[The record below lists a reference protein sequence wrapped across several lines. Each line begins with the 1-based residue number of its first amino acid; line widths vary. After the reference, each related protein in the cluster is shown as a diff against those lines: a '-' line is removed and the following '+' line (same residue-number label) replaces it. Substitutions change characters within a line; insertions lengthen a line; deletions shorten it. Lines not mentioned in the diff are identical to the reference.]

1 MNALPDK
8 HMSSRESSI
17 SGFLVLALVALT
29 LGCQPS
35 TDLGPVASQ
44 SAAEEIR
51 EALSEESEGS
61 GGDTQAE
68 VGTGWATLKG
78 RFTFE
83 GTPPKMPPYN
93 VTSDQATCAAGGAE
107 PQETLVVG
115 DDGGLKNVI
124 IFLRKTSRVHESAE
138 APEEPLLFD
147 QEKCVFLT
155 HVFTIP
161 VGQPME
167 IKNSDPVGHNTKIE
181 GKNSFNRTIPAGESV
196 TFTPTKSEAKPV
208 SVACSIH
215 PWMNAYML
223 PHDNG
228 YAAVTEPDGSFEIK
242 NLPAG
247 ETLEFQVCHERAP
260 GSSKG
265 LAVSSPEAK
274 ELGWDKK
281 GRFEVK
287 LTENETTELNIAV
300 PASAF
305 TGG

>member
-1 MNALPDK
+1 MKAQSIR
-8 HMSSRESSI
+8 HMSSRKSSFF
-17 SGFLVLALVALT
+17 GFVVLGLLAI
-29 LGCQPS
+29 GCQPS

-51 EALSEESEGS
+51 KALSSESEGS
-61 GGDTQAE
+61 SGGAEAE

-83 GTPPKMPPYN
+83 GTPPEMPPYN
-93 VTSDQATCAAGGAE
+93 VTSDQATCAADGT
-107 PQETLVVG
+107 PTQETLLVG
-115 DDGGLKNVI
+115 KGGGLANVV

-138 APEEPLLFD
+138 APEEPFVFD
-147 QEKCVFLT
+147 QKKCVFLT

-161 VGQPME
+161 VGRPME
-167 IKNSDPVGHNTKIE
+167 IKNSDPVGHNTKID

-196 TFTPTKSEAKPV
+196 TFTPSKSEAKPAG
-208 SVACSIH
+208 VACSIH
-215 PWMNAYML
+215 PWMSAYML

-228 YAAVTEPDGSFEIK
+228 YAAVTEADGSFEIQ

-247 ETLEFQVCHERAP
+247 ETLEFQVWHERSA
-260 GSSKG
+260 GSNQG
-265 LAVSSPEAK
+265 LVVTSDKAK

>member
-1 MNALPDK
+1 
-8 HMSSRESSI
+8 
-17 SGFLVLALVALT
+17 
-29 LGCQPS
+29 
-35 TDLGPVASQ
+35 
-44 SAAEEIR
+44 
-51 EALSEESEGS
+51 
-61 GGDTQAE
+61 

-83 GTPPKMPPYN
+83 GTPPEMPAYN
-93 VTSDQATCAAGGAE
+93 VTSDQGTCAAGGAP
-107 PQETLVVG
+107 PQETLIVG
-115 DDGGLKNVI
+115 NDGGLKNVV

-138 APEEPLLFD
+138 APAEPLVFD
-147 QEKCVFLT
+147 QKKCVFLT

-167 IKNSDPVGHNTKIE
+167 IKNSDPVGHNTKID

-196 TFTPTKSEAKPV
+196 TFTPKKSEAKPTG
-208 SVACSIH
+208 VACSIH

-228 YAAVTEPDGSFEIK
+228 YAAVTLEDGTFEIQ

-247 ETLEFQVCHERAP
+247 ETLEFQVWHERSA
-260 GSSKG
+260 GSNQG
-265 LAVSSPEAK
+265 LVVTSDQAK

-287 LTENETTELNIAV
+287 LTENETTELDIAV